1 MAILKKTTRNT
12 EQHLVGQSVS
22 WGSLII
28 WVCMLVGLLLMMVR
42 FSHIYY

>member
-1 MAILKKTTRNT
+1 MAILKKIRNT
-12 EQHLVGQSVS
+12 EQPWLGQSVS

-42 FSHIYY
+42 FSQIY

>member
-1 MAILKKTTRNT
+1 MAILKKTTENT
-12 EQHLVGQSVS
+12 EPSELGQSVS

-42 FSHIYY
+42 FSHIY

>member
-12 EQHLVGQSVS
+12 QQPWLGESVS

-28 WVCMLVGLLLMMVR
+28 WVCMLVGLLVMMVR
-42 FSHIYY
+42 FSHIY